1 MAESI
6 FIDEHVTKAE
16 KYEQLIP
23 QIKSLVGTDVDDVA
37 VLANVAAALHISFAF
52 FWTGFYI
59 VRQNQLILGPFQG
72 PVACMSIASG
82 NGVCGTAWKKNET
95 QLVDN
100 VEEFPGHIACS
111 SESKSE
117 IVVPLR
123 STNGEVRAVLDLD
136 SEHLS
141 NFDQIDKRYLEE
153 LCDWIGQ
160 HIY

>member
-1 MAESI
+1 MADSI
-6 FIDEHVTKAE
+6 FIDQQASKSS

-23 QIKSLVGTDVDDVA
+23 QIKSLVGVDADEVA
-37 VLANVAAALHISFAF
+37 VLANVAAALHYSFAF

-59 VRQNQLILGPFQG
+59 VKQNQLILGPFQG

-82 NGVCGTAWKKNET
+82 NGVCGISWKKNET
-95 QLVDN
+95 TLVKN

-111 SESKSE
+111 NESKSE
-117 IVVPLR
+117 IVVPIR
-123 STNGEVRAVLDLD
+123 NTKGEVKAVLDID

-141 NFDQIDKRYLEE
+141 NFDKIDKRYLEE

>member
-6 FIDEHVTKAE
+6 FIDQQASKAE

-23 QIKSLVGTDVDDVA
+23 QIKALVGNDTDHVA
-37 VLANVAAALHISFAF
+37 VLANVAAALHHSFAF

-59 VRQNQLILGPFQG
+59 VKQNQLILGPFQG

-95 QLVDN
+95 QLVKN

-123 STNGEVRAVLDLD
+123 NAKGEVMAVLDVD

-141 NFDQIDKRYLEE
+141 NFDLIDKRYLEE